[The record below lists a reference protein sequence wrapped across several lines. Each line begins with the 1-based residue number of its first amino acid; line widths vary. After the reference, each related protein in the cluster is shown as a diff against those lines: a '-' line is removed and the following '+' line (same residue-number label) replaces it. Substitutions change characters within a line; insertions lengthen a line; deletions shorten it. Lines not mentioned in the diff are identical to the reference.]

1 MPPRQRQNNIILG
14 PHHAPNRSFL
24 VGAYSHS
31 HQDLEQIINAS
42 NLKRHAHH
50 GDPIRRRDF
59 ETQRQRELALAELSI
74 HVAESVLYKL
84 RLDSGYNTESYT
96 KARAAGPQD
105 YRCQH
110 ANEKE
115 AKLHM
120 QSETY
125 TFINTLFNKRHTK
138 KFNLRLVEG
147 HLINAC
153 LRCVHSEV
161 DHSST

>member
-1 MPPRQRQNNIILG
+1 MPRAPNHVIMG
-14 PHHAPNRSFL
+14 PVHAPNRSFL
-24 VGAYSHS
+24 VGAYSHT
-31 HQDLEQIINAS
+31 HKYLEKIIDAS

-50 GDPIRRRDF
+50 NDPIRRRDF
-59 ETQRQRELALAELSI
+59 ETQRQRELALAELSV
-74 HVAESVLYKL
+74 HLGESVLSKL
-84 RLDSGYNTESYT
+84 RLDSGYTTESYT
-96 KARAAGPQD
+96 KARAAGAQE
-105 YRCQH
+105 YKCQH
-110 ANEKE
+110 AHEE
-115 AKLHM
+115 DAKLHL

-161 DHSST
+161 DHGNS